1 MKNIE
6 MTKHLL
12 KNNRWE
18 TSPKK
23 VTFQR
28 ISGWIAVKHDY
39 APQKNDSLWSY
50 VTDGD
55 GFYPHEDKFDPEH
68 GLFLDYFVFG
78 GRRYAMNQFLR
89 LGSIWAA
96 VAFSYEDEDGKP
108 SFLSGFDIEDY
119 FNPIHVE
126 FDEDYEKV
134 RLYREVL

>member
-23 VTFQR
+23 VMFQR
-28 ISGWIAVKHDY
+28 ISDWIAVKHDY

-55 GFYPHEDKFDPEH
+55 GYYPHEDRFEPEH

-78 GRRYAMNQFLR
+78 GRRYAMNQFL
-89 LGSIWAA
+89 LLNAMWAA
-96 VAFSYEDEDGKP
+96 VAFSYKDENGKP

-126 FDEDYEKV
+126 FDEDCEKV

>member
-12 KNNRWE
+12 INNRWE

-23 VTFQR
+23 VMFQR

-39 APQKNDSLWSY
+39 TPQKNDGLWGY
-50 VTDGD
+50 VTDGH
-55 GFYPHEDKFDPEH
+55 GYYPHEDRFDPER
-68 GLFLDYFVFG
+68 GLYLDYFVFG
-78 GRRYAMNQFLR
+78 GRRYAMDQFFR
-89 LGSIWAA
+89 LGNMWAA

-119 FNPIHVE
+119 FNPIYAE
-126 FDEDYEKV
+126 FDEYCEKV